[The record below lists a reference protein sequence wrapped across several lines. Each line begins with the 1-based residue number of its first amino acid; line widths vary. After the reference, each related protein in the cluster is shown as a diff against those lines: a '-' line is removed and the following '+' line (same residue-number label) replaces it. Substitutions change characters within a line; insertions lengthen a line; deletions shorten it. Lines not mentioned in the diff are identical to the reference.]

1 MRRRGHAVVAEPG
14 QTRLSGP
21 CLGLEDSTNCPRPEW
36 YTGAVRLA
44 AVLAS
49 ILVLAGSASTATV
62 PPPILYAVHGRIV
75 GWARSGPDWFAVYLA
90 GTRRGACGLQGAS
103 WRMAL
108 VSTVPLPPRVV
119 DDRSIGMGGA
129 MCGNWLSWVR
139 SGLFSDGRHREV
151 AFMLW
156 ATPSLGATTYIY
168 RVGGHRLRLLASFS
182 GDRVVIRRRIV
193 RVSFE
198 NRGRS
203 RHGELLDV
211 YRFSHGRY
219 RLIARR

>member
-1 MRRRGHAVVAEPG
+1 MSRKDQETRTTVGGCIACYTRG
-14 QTRLSGP
+14 
-21 CLGLEDSTNCPRPEW
+21 
-36 YTGAVRLA
+36 VRLA
-44 AVLAS
+44 AVLTAIFALS
-49 ILVLAGSASTATV
+49 GSAGSATV
-62 PPPILYAVHGRIV
+62 PPPILSAVHGRVV
-75 GWARSGPDWFAVYLA
+75 GWVRSGPDWFVVYLA
-90 GTRRGACGLQGAS
+90 GKGNSPCGLGGTAR

-108 VSTVPLPPRVV
+108 VATRPLPAHIV
-119 DDRSIGMGGA
+119 DDRPIGTGGS

-139 SGLFSDGRHREV
+139 SGRLSDGRHREV

-168 RVGGHRLRLLASFS
+168 RVGGERFRRLASFR
-182 GDRVVIRRRIV
+182 GDRVVIRRGTV

-203 RHGELLDV
+203 PHGELVDL

-219 RLIARR
+219 RLIARH